1 MKKFFLTLDFEEW
14 YHLEYF
20 KDIRKNQNF
29 DHFVFRLD
37 NFFDFL
43 QNNNIKITVFVVAE
57 LALKYSPYFP
67 FPYLQLLIDYYFI

>member
-43 QNNNIKITVFVVAE
+43 KNNNIKITVFVVAE
-57 LALKYSPYFP
+57 LALKYPEIIQKISRFSKIS
-67 FPYLQLLIDYYFI
+67 IDF